1 MRHLLIVMLLFIAG
15 CQPIAP
21 EQATVITG
29 RDFTFCGACGGWFI
43 RIDTLN
49 FRAEVP
55 AEFAKPTTPVWI
67 RYEKDESN
75 GLKKAGHW
83 IHLKSIRSR

>member
-1 MRHLLIVMLLFIAG
+1 MRSLIFLFFLFMAA

-21 EQATVITG
+21 EQAAVITG
-29 RDFTFCGACGGWFI
+29 RDFTFCGACGGWFVLV
-43 RIDTLN
+43 DTLT

-67 RYEKDESN
+67 RYEKDESD

-83 IHLKSIRSR
+83 IHIKSIRSR